1 MEPRRLRYF
10 LAAAQELHFTRAA
23 RLLRVAQPALSQ
35 QIRLLEEEVGTKLFK
50 RANRR
55 VSLTPAGEA
64 FRVHAI
70 SSVEQASLAVSDALS
85 VGRGKSGTVSIGL
98 VSSSV
103 YSELPFF
110 ARWFRSSVPNANL
123 ELKELEPWEQWES
136 IERGSLDIGI
146 MHASPDNPML
156 EAVVLSREKLVLAL
170 PEHHFVAQN
179 QCVDFKLLEQETF
192 IVPPRHRLFGYHD
205 IVIAACR
212 SNGFAPAK
220 ILTTRFLQT
229 SLGLVAGGLGVAL
242 VPATFRESLSVRGV
256 VYRSLMPPVPE
267 VELFAVWRKGET
279 SPLMQRVQNTLRNF
293 EFLIREED
301 CFQLSCEP
309 AVSHISLPAAAN
321 SVGLSEAWKIS

>member
-55 VSLTPAGEA
+55 ISLTPAGEA
-64 FRVHAI
+64 FRVRAI

-85 VGRGKSGTVSIGL
+85 VGRGKSGTVTIGL

-103 YSELPFF
+103 YSELPVFM
-110 ARWFRSSVPNANL
+110 RWFRSSVPNANL
-123 ELKELEPWEQWES
+123 EVKELEPWEQWES
-136 IERGSLDIGI
+136 IERGSLDVGI

-170 PEHHFVAQN
+170 PEHHVVAQK
-179 QCVDFKLLEQETF
+179 QSVDFKLLEQETF

-205 IVIAACR
+205 TVIAACR

-242 VPATFRESLSVRGV
+242 VPASFRDCLKVRGV

-267 VELFAVWRKGET
+267 VELFAVWRKGEA
-279 SPLMQRVQNTLRNF
+279 SPLMLRVQNTLRNF
-293 EFLIREED
+293 DFLLREED
-301 CFQLSCEP
+301 CFQRWCEP
-309 AVSHISLPAAAN
+309 TISHISSSAADKSAA
-321 SVGLSEAWKIS
+321 LSEAWRMS

>member
-64 FRVHAI
+64 FRVRAI

-85 VGRGKSGTVSIGL
+85 VGRGKSGTISMGL

-103 YSELPFF
+103 YSEVPSFL
-110 ARWFRSSVPNANL
+110 RWFRSSVPDANL

-156 EAVVLSREKLVLAL
+156 EAVLLSREKLILAL
-170 PEHHFVAQN
+170 PEHHVIAQK
-179 QCVDFKLLEQETF
+179 QLIDFKMLELETF
-192 IVPPRHRLFGYHD
+192 IIPPRHRLFGYHD
-205 IVIAACR
+205 TVIAACR

-242 VPATFRESLSVRGV
+242 VPATFQDCLKVRGV

-267 VELFAVWRKGET
+267 VELFAVWRKGEA
-279 SPLMQRVQNTLRNF
+279 SPLLLRVQNALRNF

-301 CFQLSCEP
+301 CFQHWREP
-309 AVSHISLPAAAN
+309 VVSHINSPSAAK
-321 SVGLSEAWKIS
+321 SPVLSEAWKVS